1 MRRQLSL
8 TLTSAA
14 FVAALALTGCST
26 GEGTATGAAAQQ
38 QTEQQSKHTTGS
50 AATGLTLDA
59 GWAKAA
65 DGMSGVFGTL
75 HNPTDTDVTLVSA
88 TSSVADV
95 VELHES
101 VTSGASATMREVD
114 GGFTVPAGGTFE
126 LVPGGNHIMLMELA
140 AALLP
145 GDEVPVTLTFD
156 DGSTVE
162 VTVLAKSYAGA
173 EENYEG
179 DTEDAHAEH

>member
-1 MRRQLSL
+1 MRKNLTL

-14 FVAALALTGCST
+14 FVAALALTGCS
-26 GEGTATGAAAQQ
+26 GTNDSAPQGQAAQHEAGAADHEAR
-38 QTEQQSKHTTGS
+38 
-50 AATGLTLDA
+50 TLMLDN

-75 HNPTDTDVTLVSA
+75 HNATDADVTLISA
-88 TSSVADV
+88 TSEAAGV

-101 VTSGASATMREVD
+101 VTTGANVTMREVD

-126 LVPGGNHIMLMELA
+126 LEPGGNHIMLMDLA
-140 AALLP
+140 SELLP

-162 VTVLAKSYAGA
+162 VTVLAKDYGGA
-173 EENYEG
+173 QENYEG
-179 DTEDAHAEH
+179 DNEDAHAEH